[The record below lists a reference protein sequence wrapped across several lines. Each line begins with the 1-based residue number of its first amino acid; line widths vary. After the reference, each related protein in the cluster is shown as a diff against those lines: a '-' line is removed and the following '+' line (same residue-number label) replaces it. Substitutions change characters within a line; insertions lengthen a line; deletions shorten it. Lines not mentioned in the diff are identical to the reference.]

1 MDKLP
6 DIRGSVFEGPR
17 IAREKS
23 SEATQTTDFAKVLEE
38 SVGAV
43 RGSLAEADATAAA
56 SLVGD
61 AEPHQAMIAMTKADL
76 KFRFM
81 VQVRN
86 KAIDA
91 YREIM
96 NMNM

>member
-1 MDKLP
+1 MERLP
-6 DIRGSVFEGPR
+6 DIRSKLFDA
-17 IAREKS
+17 ARPKASS
-23 SEATQTTDFAKVLEE
+23 SEDGTSTTDFAKLLGDSVE
-38 SVGAV
+38 SV
-43 RGSLAEADATAAA
+43 RGSLADADKTAAA

-61 AEPHQAMIAMTKADL
+61 AEPHQAMISMTKADL
-76 KFRFM
+76 SFRFM

-86 KAIDA
+86 KAVDA

>member
-6 DIRGSVFEGPR
+6 DIRGRMFDAPSLT
-17 IAREKS
+17 KS
-23 SEATQTTDFAKVLEE
+23 RATEATQTTDFAKVLEE
-38 SVGAV
+38 SVDKV
-43 RGSLAEADATAAA
+43 RGSLADADKTAAA

-61 AEPHQAMIAMTKADL
+61 AEPHEAMIAMTKADIS
-76 KFRFM
+76 FRFM

>member
-1 MDKLP
+1 MDG
-6 DIRGSVFEGPR
+6 IRGPSGAPNFGAAMKPKSAEGGSTVDFGE
-17 IAREKS
+17 AL
-23 SEATQTTDFAKVLEE
+23 SEAVDT
-38 SVGAV
+38 V
-43 RGSLAEADATAAA
+43 RGSLAGADETAAA

-76 KFRFM
+76 TFRFM
-81 VQVRN
+81 VQARN

-96 NMNM
+96 NMQM